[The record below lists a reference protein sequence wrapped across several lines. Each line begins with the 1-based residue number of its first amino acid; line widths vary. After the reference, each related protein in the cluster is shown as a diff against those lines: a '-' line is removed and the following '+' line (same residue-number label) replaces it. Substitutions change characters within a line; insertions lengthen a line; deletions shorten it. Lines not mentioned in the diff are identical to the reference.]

1 MDTEALGQG
10 QGILM
15 KEHGLL
21 FKQHFK
27 ETYSDLELSK
37 HNDLKRVGKAASSK
51 IKQSKMMKTFFL
63 RHPKNVKNHG
73 TE

>member
-10 QGILM
+10 QGMLM

-27 ETYSDLELSK
+27 ETYSGLELSK
-37 HNDLKRVGKAASSK
+37 HNDLKRVRKAASSK
-51 IKQSKMMKTFFL
+51 IKHSKMMKTFFL
-63 RHPKNVKNHG
+63 KHSKNVKNLG